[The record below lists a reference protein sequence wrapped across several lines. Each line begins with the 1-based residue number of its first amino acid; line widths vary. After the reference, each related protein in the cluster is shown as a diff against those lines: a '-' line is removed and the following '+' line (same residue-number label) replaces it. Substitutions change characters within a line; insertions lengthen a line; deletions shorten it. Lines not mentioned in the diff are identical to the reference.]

1 MSTTL
6 TLPKLEMSMSEG
18 TLAEWVAADGTEVQE
33 GQVIYLLETD
43 KTSREI
49 ESPVS
54 GKLVHKAAAGETYDC
69 GTEIGEI
76 V

>member
-1 MSTTL
+1 MATTL

-18 TLAEWVAADGTEVQE
+18 TLAEWLVADGAEVKE
-33 GQVIYLLETD
+33 GEVIYLLETN
-43 KTSREI
+43 KASREI
-49 ESPVS
+49 EAPAS
-54 GKLVHKAAAGETYDC
+54 GKLIHKAEAGETYDC

>member
-6 TLPKLEMSMSEG
+6 FLPKLEMSMTEG
-18 TLAEWVAADGTEVQE
+18 TLAEWLVADGTDVKE
-33 GQVIYLLETD
+33 GDAIYLLETN
-43 KTSREI
+43 KASNEI
-49 ESPVS
+49 TAPAS
-54 GKLVHKAAAGETYDC
+54 GKLVHKADAGETYDC

>member
-6 TLPKLEMSMSEG
+6 ILPKLEMSMQEG
-18 TLAEWVAADGTEVQE
+18 TLAEWVAGDGAEVKE
-33 GQVIYLLETD
+33 GEVIYLLETD

-49 ESPVS
+49 EAPTA
-54 GKLVHKAAAGETYDC
+54 GKLVHKAEAGEVYSC

>member
-6 TLPKLEMSMSEG
+6 IMPKLEMSMQEG
-18 TLAEWVAADGTEVQE
+18 TLAEWMAADGTDVKE
-33 GQVIYLLETD
+33 GEVIYLLETD

-49 ESPVS
+49 ESPVA
-54 GKLVHKAAAGETYDC
+54 GKLVHKAEAGEVYSC